1 MKNKSISIL
10 SILLL
15 TTLAACNIGGKA
27 TESSPLTDNTA
38 NTANTS
44 NTAETTKTESSQGS
58 SSTSSEDTSGYRKLE
73 SNFDQQDYSY
83 ITDYPYTPST
93 GEINV
98 LVIPVVV
105 SDYADNA
112 TDKVKSDLEKAMF
125 GKSEDTGWESLSSY
139 YEKSSHGALKING
152 TVSDWYNP
160 NLTSSEMAKKN
171 KNDDYSTKLMKQA
184 VSWYKSKYNDDCTK
198 YDNNHDGYIDGVF
211 LIYSAYDYY
220 TGESYGENLD
230 SNLFWAYTTMDYEAT
245 SNKTSPNGGY
255 YFWASFDF
263 LYEGYGE
270 DKVDAH
276 TFIHETG
283 HMLSLDDYYSYTTKD
298 KNGTIPYCPMGGVDM
313 MDYNICDQDCFS
325 KFVLGWNTPYYVDHE
340 GDITISSAE
349 DSLDCILIPTKKGE
363 VTNAYDEY
371 VMLELFS
378 PTLGLNESD
387 LKTGYGNYTVDGT
400 LTKEGVRAYHVDNR
414 ICKFSSVDQY
424 GYPVNASYADLSNID
439 ENYYYAV
446 AHSNSVEGYYDGDA
460 NTSFNYMNPE
470 YLGITQLSKSNRVFD
485 KNDYLFEDQDMY
497 YAGDSFSFASS
508 SAQFPNKT
516 KMNNGS
522 ELAYNFTVTEIK
534 DHKATIHFTKN

>member
-10 SILLL
+10 SLLLL
-15 TTLAACNIGGKA
+15 TTLAACNVKGNG
-27 TESSPLTDNTA
+27 TESNPLTD

-44 NTAETTKTESSQGS
+44 NTAETAKTESSKAS
-58 SSTSSEDTSGYRKLE
+58 SSTTEDTSGYRKLV
-73 SNFDQQDYSY
+73 SNFDQQDFSALL
-83 ITDYPYTPST
+83 DYPYTPST

-105 SDYADNA
+105 SDYKDNA
-112 TDKVKSDLEKAMF
+112 TAKVKSDLEKAMF

-152 TVSDWYNP
+152 TVSDWYDP
-160 NLTSSEMAKKN
+160 NVSSSQMVEN
-171 KNDDYSTKLMKQA
+171 NEESGDYTTELMKQA
-184 VSWYKSKYNDDCTK
+184 VSWYKKTYNDDCTK

-220 TGESYGENLD
+220 TGETYGEDLD
-230 SNLFWAYTTMDYEAT
+230 GNLFWAYTTMDYYST
-245 SNKTSPNGGY
+245 SNLSSPNGGY

-270 DKVDAH
+270 SKVDAH

-298 KNGTIPYCPMGGVDM
+298 KNGTSYYCPMGGVDM
-313 MDYNICDQDCFS
+313 MDQNICDQDCFS
-325 KFVLGWNTPYYVDHE
+325 KFSLGWNSPYYVDHE

-363 VTNAYDEY
+363 VKNAYDEY

-378 PTLGLNESD
+378 PTLGLNEKD
-387 LKTGYGNYTVDGT
+387 LTTGYGNYTNDDT
-400 LTKEGVRAYHVDNR
+400 LTKEGIRAYHVDKR
-414 ICKFSSVDQY
+414 VCKFTEDRY
-424 GYPVNASYADLSNID
+424 GNISNVSYADLNNID
-439 ENYYYAV
+439 DDYYYYY
-446 AHSNSVEGYYDGDA
+446 AHSNSIEGYYDGEA
-460 NTSFNYMNPE
+460 NYSFNYLNPE

-485 KNDYLFEDQDMY
+485 KNDYYFEDQDMY
-497 YAGDSFSFASS
+497 FEGDSFNFASS